1 MLLLLIEPLID
12 QGLIDNLLG
21 IGYST
26 LIMGV
31 ILAAG
36 LLMGRITGVAVG
48 RIVTRI
54 GADSVFRKTALG
66 RVLLRSGF
74 TASDLS
80 KSLSKWII
88 YVASILIALQTLR
101 IPAISEPIQSF
112 LLFLPTLIEAF
123 LILIFGFMLSDWVA
137 ELIKKGAAEEQR
149 QTFYLDVIGDLTKVA
164 LYFITITLT
173 LSQLRI
179 DVTIL
184 HIFAQAFAWSVAI
197 FVGVA
202 AGIVVGWLL
211 KDKIKDLVPP

>member
-1 MLLLLIEPLID
+1 MLLLIEPLID

-26 LIMGV
+26 LIVGV
-31 ILAAG
+31 ILASG
-36 LLMGRITGVAVG
+36 LLIGRIAGIAVG
-48 RIVTRI
+48 RIVARI

-173 LSQLRI
+173 LSQLKI

>member
-31 ILAAG
+31 ILVAG
-36 LLMGRITGVAVG
+36 LLIGRITGVAVG
-48 RIVTRI
+48 RIVARI

-74 TASDLS
+74 TASDFS

-101 IPAISEPIQSF
+101 VPAISEPIQSF

-173 LSQLRI
+173 LSQLKI

>member
-48 RIVTRI
+48 RIVARI

-74 TASDLS
+74 TASDFS

-101 IPAISEPIQSF
+101 VPAISEPIQSF

-173 LSQLRI
+173 LSQLKI